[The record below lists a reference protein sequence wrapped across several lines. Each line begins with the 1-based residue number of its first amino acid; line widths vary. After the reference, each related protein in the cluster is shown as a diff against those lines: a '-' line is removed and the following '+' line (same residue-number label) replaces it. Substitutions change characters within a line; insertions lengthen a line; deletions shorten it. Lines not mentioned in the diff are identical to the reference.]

1 MEHKLLSRI
10 KPMLPGLVAEFM
22 TVLLSVLIAFALN
35 NWAAKQK
42 DLKLEKF
49 YLSEF
54 RKNLTSDLDNL
65 NATIEDQTN
74 RIAMLQEI
82 IRILPRSGPADKP
95 HIDSLFRAK
104 VGNTTFF
111 PIEGA
116 YKSMVSEGSL
126 DLISDKALLTAIVE
140 LYENYY
146 QRIIYLGK
154 VLDEQTEK
162 SAWEEQKFFS
172 FFHMKLQD
180 WTDTRDKELLTLQE
194 HRFIFIQLYL
204 DFAHK
209 TLSKIK
215 DLETALDK
223 SQT

>member
-1 MEHKLLSRI
+1 MENKFLSRVR
-10 KPMLPGLVAEFM
+10 PALPGLIAEFM

-35 NWAAKQK
+35 NWSANQK
-42 DLKLEKF
+42 DRKLEQF

-54 RKNLTSDLDNL
+54 RKNLSSDLENL
-65 NATIEDQTN
+65 NGTIVDQTS
-74 RIAMLQEI
+74 RVGMLQEI
-82 IRILPRSGPADKP
+82 IRVLPASGPADRTY
-95 HIDSLFRAK
+95 IDSLFRAK

-116 YKSMVSEGSL
+116 YKSMVAEGSL

-204 DFAHK
+204 EFAHK
-209 TLSKIK
+209 TLAKIK
-215 DLETALDK
+215 DLQAALEQ